1 MFDNLFGNLQRQQE
15 EMQAKLAE
23 TFVEVD
29 AGDGAVTVKA
39 GCDLHI
45 ENIKIDPSKLDLTDV
60 EQVEDLVLVAI
71 NEALDEAKRTAS
83 IETNKLL
90 QGMMPPGMGDLGGLM
105 GR

>member
-15 EMQAKLAE
+15 ELQQKLAE
-23 TFVEVD
+23 TFVEAD

-45 ENIKIDPSKLDLTDV
+45 ENIKIDPAKLDLSDP
-60 EQVEDLVLVAI
+60 EQVEDLVLVAV
-71 NEALDEAKRTAS
+71 NEALEKAKQKAAV
-83 IETNKLL
+83 ETNKLL
-90 QGMMPPGMGDLGGLM
+90 QGMMPPGMGNLGGML